1 MGRIALPTRRLDELM
16 RIVLCYP
23 VKTRHVEQIR
33 ATAPQFEVVDAGQQG
48 VADELAGATIF
59 CGHAKVPV
67 PWDEVVRIGR
77 LKWIQSSAAG
87 LDHCLVPSVVESD
100 ICVTSASGVLAD
112 QVAEHALALVLA
124 SLRSLPEFFRAQN
137 AKRFQRRPTRD
148 LHRATVGIVGFGGVG
163 RRIAEVL
170 AAFKTRILATDMYPV
185 DKPDHVDQL
194 WPADQLV
201 RLLNESD
208 IVILCV
214 PLTELTRGMMNADTL
229 SVMKPQAL
237 LVNVAR
243 GPVVVEADL
252 VDALRRATIAA
263 AALDVTEEE
272 PLAPESPLWDLPNV
286 IITPHVAGQSARRAD
301 DMTDFFCR
309 NLVRYQRGQPLL
321 NLVDKRLGYP
331 VRGGP

>member
-1 MGRIALPTRRLDELM
+1 M

-23 VKTRHVEQIR
+23 VEARHIEQMR

-48 VADELAGATIF
+48 IAEELAEATIF

-67 PWDEVVRIGR
+67 PWHEVVRAGR

-112 QVAEHALALVLA
+112 QVAEHTLALILA

-137 AKRFQRRPTRD
+137 EKEFQRRPTRD
-148 LHRATVGIVGFGGVG
+148 IHQATVGIVGFGGVG
-163 RRIAEVL
+163 RRVAEVL
-170 AAFKTRILATDMYPV
+170 AAFKARILATDMYPV
-185 DKPDHVDQL
+185 DKPDYVDQL
-194 WPADQLV
+194 WPADQLLS
-201 RLLNESD
+201 LLKESD

-214 PLTELTRGMMNADTL
+214 PLTAVTQGMINADTL
-229 SVMKPQAL
+229 NVMKAQAL

-252 VDALRRATIAA
+252 VDALDRATIAA
-263 AALDVTEEE
+263 AALDVTEQE
-272 PLAPESPLWDLPNV
+272 PLAPQSALWDLPNV

-321 NLVDKRLGYP
+321 NRVDKRLGYP
-331 VRGGP
+331 VRVSP